1 SKIAIFKAAL
11 CYGFAIALRAL
22 FIGDCLRFCW
32 GILCSLIASL
42 AMTDNG
48 IPASLQML
56 ALQYT
61 ASNVK
66 TESILTNLTNC
77 C

>member
-1 SKIAIFKAAL
+1 M
-11 CYGFAIALRAL
+11 
-22 FIGDCLRFCW
+22 
-32 GILCSLIASL
+32 GILCRLLATLTL